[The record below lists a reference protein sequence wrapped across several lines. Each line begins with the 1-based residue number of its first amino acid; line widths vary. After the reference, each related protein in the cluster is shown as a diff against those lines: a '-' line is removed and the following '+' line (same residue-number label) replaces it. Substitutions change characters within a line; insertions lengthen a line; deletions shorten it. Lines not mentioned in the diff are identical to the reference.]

1 MAPDSCRARLR
12 CLLLAMA
19 TAMVWGWACALPA
32 TAHPA
37 AAPSLSPAACTL
49 QPDELAFEWCD
60 LLRQAESA
68 CAAVEPA
75 HRAHCLDCW
84 LANHRVR
91 CAPSEATPLHVAAAS
106 LWVCAAAPKA
116 ATTPPA

>member
-1 MAPDSCRARLR
+1 M
-12 CLLLAMA
+12 AMA
-19 TAMVWGWACALPA
+19 WGWACTLPA
-32 TAHPA
+32 MAHPA
-37 AAPSLSPAACTL
+37 AAPSLSPVACTL

-84 LANHRVR
+84 LANHRVPCAHLGGDAAARCRRVALDLRR
-91 CAPSEATPLHVAAAS
+91 CAEGSHHTTCLTRS
-106 LWVCAAAPKA
+106 LRRHLLLFNPGAQP
-116 ATTPPA
+116 